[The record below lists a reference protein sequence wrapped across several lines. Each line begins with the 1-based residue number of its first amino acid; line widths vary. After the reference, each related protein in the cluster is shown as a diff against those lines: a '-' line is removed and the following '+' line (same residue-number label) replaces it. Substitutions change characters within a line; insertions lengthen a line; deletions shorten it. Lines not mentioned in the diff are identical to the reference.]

1 MVIQRRRDF
10 GRSARVLMSVA
21 AFAFFIGISNGG
33 ELSESESLLSFIR
46 AVDPENV
53 LSISYNALFLH
64 PCSYP
69 LKCIK
74 CNLRANTVIGIR
86 LESMNLGGIIDVDS
100 LCKLPNLRVLS
111 LAKNQIQGSISES
124 ISSCTNLKYLNLSS
138 NLLNGSLPVALSR
151 MKNLRRLDISDD
163 HFTAN
168 VQHLDKYDMESSA
181 VQKSTKEE
189 EKTADALSP
198 RSERSLDDKPIEHH
212 EGKSGK
218 WAYLPLVI
226 GIALFLLITYFLNVK
241 ATTLAKEK
249 KILESLAHSPSN
261 IPPSKAVNEPK
272 LEEVRSELVFFV
284 KEEEKFKMEDLL
296 EATADLQSQGFC
308 SSLYKVKLK
317 NNAIYAVKRLKK
329 LQVSFDEFGQTMQKI
344 GELNHPNILPLVG
357 YSSTSEEKLVI
368 YRYQRNGSLLSL
380 FENYNEGK
388 RAFPWK
394 HRLLLAIGI
403 ARGLEAIY
411 QRSDNSEIIPHG
423 NVKLSNILLNE
434 NEEPLIS
441 EYGYS
446 KFQDPKT
453 ACLFH
458 CNSYTAPEK
467 SLSEQADVFSFG
479 LILLELLTGKIVG
492 KSGLDLPKWVKSIVR
507 EEWTGE
513 VFDKEVAKAAMYA
526 FPLLNISLKCVAHFP
541 ENRPSIA
548 EVLEKIEEVVNA
560 QDDLSPPLETS
571 VESNSQD
578 SSLLHSVVLESP
590 GSNQ

>member
-1 MVIQRRRDF
+1 MELFFTMSVNVDTISSTLQKQEKKKTTVLFWLFEDSTKELQIEAMVMQRRSDF
-10 GRSARVLMSVA
+10 GRSARVLMGVA
-21 AFAFFIGISNGG
+21 AFAFFIGISNEG

-53 LSISYNALFLH
+53 LGISYNVLFLH
-64 PCSYP
+64 PCSYL

-111 LAKNQIQGSISES
+111 LAKNQIRGSISES
-124 ISSCTNLKYLNLSS
+124 ISSCTCLKYLNLSS

-151 MKNLRRLDISDD
+151 MKNLRRLDISNN

-168 VQHLDKYDMESSA
+168 VQHLDKYYIESSA
-181 VQKSTKEE
+181 VQESTTKEE

-198 RSERSLDDKPIEHH
+198 QSECSLDDKHVEHH

-226 GIALFLLITYFLNVK
+226 GIALFVLITYFLNMK

-249 KILESLAHSPSN
+249 KILEFLAHSPSN
-261 IPPSKAVNEPK
+261 IPPTKAIDEPK

-284 KEEEKFKMEDLL
+284 EEEEKFKMEDLL
-296 EATADLQSQGFC
+296 EATADLQRQGFC

-380 FENYNEGK
+380 FE
-388 RAFPWK
+388 
-394 HRLLLAIGI
+394 
-403 ARGLEAIY
+403 
-411 QRSDNSEIIPHG
+411 S
-423 NVKLSNILLNE
+423 
-434 NEEPLIS
+434 
-441 EYGYS
+441 
-446 KFQDPKT
+446 
-453 ACLFH
+453 
-458 CNSYTAPEK
+458 
-467 SLSEQADVFSFG
+467 
-479 LILLELLTGKIVG
+479 
-492 KSGLDLPKWVKSIVR
+492 KSIKIKLICML
-507 EEWTGE
+507 
-513 VFDKEVAKAAMYA
+513 F
-526 FPLLNISLKCVAHFP
+526 LNRICL
-541 ENRPSIA
+541 
-548 EVLEKIEEVVNA
+548 
-560 QDDLSPPLETS
+560 
-571 VESNSQD
+571 
-578 SSLLHSVVLESP
+578 
-590 GSNQ
+590 